1 MGNSYFEVL
10 QRASSFLEAKGK
22 EGYSIQYLLLERK
35 GWDKTQW
42 LLHLHEPMP
51 VIEEQQVAQD
61 VERLVQDYPPQYI
74 LGFSEFYGHRFQV
87 NEHTLI
93 PRPETEELVQQ
104 CLVENDTVPR
114 TVVDVGTG
122 TGAIAISLKL
132 ARPQWRVIAIDISAD
147 TLKVAQHNAQALAA
161 DIELLQSDGLQALRA
176 VAIDVL
182 ISNPPYIS
190 SKEWELMDPSVRLY
204 EPKKALFAENQ
215 GLSMYQQLVT
225 ESQSFLKPAGKIYF
239 EIGYQ
244 QGAAVKEILA
254 QSYPDKQL
262 RIQQDLS
269 GRDRIVI
276 AD

>member
-104 CLVENDTVPR
+104 CLVENDTAPR